1 MTVHKSHKIHRRTL
15 RAPVSGIPA
24 AKSLKG
30 TSHQVLGTHKI
41 AAHTTYP
48 LKKLPLRGEPK
59 KFVKRLSPTAQGSG
73 GPSGWKKAHGFHF
86 KTRLR
91 MLKTKRR
98 QLGHWSRAKRG
109 DRPR

>member
-1 MTVHKSHKIHRRTL
+1 MTKVHRRSL

-24 AKSLKG
+24 PKSLKG
-30 TSHQVLGTHKI
+30 STRQVLGTHKI
-41 AAHTTYP
+41 AAHTTYK

-86 KTRLR
+86 KRRLK
-91 MLKTKRR
+91 LAKTKRR
-98 QLGHWSRAKRG
+98 QFGHWVRGKRG
-109 DRPR
+109 ARPR